1 MQTFLPYADV
11 ERSASVLDG
20 KRLVK
25 QVLEASQISKVLR
38 TPSARGWRNHP
49 AVLMWKGHEDRLIV
63 YGFAMCSEYAERF
76 GRMHALQPGFE
87 ERVSSMGA
95 EPSMPW
101 WMGDERFHSSH
112 RAVLLAKDRE
122 WYSRWGWSE
131 EPAAMTDGSW
141 PYFWPSKMEHLRG
154 RGDGIEAELPHG

>member
-11 ERSASVLDG
+11 QRSASVLDG

-49 AVLMWKGHEDRLIV
+49 AVLMWQDHEGHLSV
-63 YGFAMCSEYAERF
+63 YGLAMCREYTGRF

-87 ERVSSMGA
+87 EHLSNIDV

-101 WMGDERFHSSH
+101 WIGDERFHSSH
-112 RAVLLAKDRE
+112 RAVLLSKDPS
-122 WYSRWGWSE
+122 WYSRWGWGE
-131 EPAAMTDGSW
+131 EPAVMTGGSW
-141 PYFWPSKMEHLRG
+141 PYFWPTRMVDLRVRTDG
-154 RGDGIEAELPHG
+154 REAEMLHG